1 MIDGQ
6 GNMKASAP
14 IEFQAEF
21 KWLRIRSS
29 KNGQAGEPSQ
39 PSYEQRRGTVV
50 EFLDDFEASAMRKFP
65 HHRFTIMRQK
75 DMAAQFERNRGP
87 GWVQSDVDFA
97 MDGTIPPPGGVSV
110 QSDHWSP
117 MSFTLFV
124 QVVSWLETDAWV
136 KRSGNLPLH
145 AAVTVEPASASVPGA
160 TEPAK
165 GSYWAQVVALPSA
178 ADVAAA
184 TDPEQL
190 KYGVCRHGLDG
201 DSEPELE
208 FIERRY
214 LRHRK
219 LQTKVFAHVS
229 DDKTHDSHRGL
240 ARCSDLSREDVCL
253 PGGALRE
260 DGQGEILC
268 VAHALG

>member
-1 MIDGQ
+1 MYSVGEGRPTWIVVGGTSIIYIQ
-6 GNMKASAP
+6 YMPCCLLANRSCVSY
-14 IEFQAEF
+14 EFQAEF

-117 MSFTLFV
+117 MSFTLFESLFRWCRGSRRMHGSNAEATFPFTLQSLWSRRARRC
-124 QVVSWLETDAWV
+124 QVRLSLQRDRIGR
-136 KRSGNLPLH
+136 RSSCCPL
-145 AAVTVEPASASVPGA
+145 
-160 TEPAK
+160 
-165 GSYWAQVVALPSA
+165 
-178 ADVAAA
+178 
-184 TDPEQL
+184 
-190 KYGVCRHGLDG
+190 
-201 DSEPELE
+201 
-208 FIERRY
+208 
-214 LRHRK
+214 LRT
-219 LQTKVFAHVS
+219 L
-229 DDKTHDSHRGL
+229 L
-240 ARCSDLSREDVCL
+240 
-253 PGGALRE
+253 LRP
-260 DGQGEILC
+260 IRSN
-268 VAHALG
+268 